1 MVKKVI
7 DEKVVSELTSSR
19 LGRQPCKMWKPYISN
34 ILSES
39 ETSKGYYKC
48 IWVMKERAAQDKKM
62 QTRAGQIVLAYETV
76 RLFTFSEMS
85 NDAVLS
91 GGVAVWLTSQK
102 LYILLDDIANRAL
115 LPHRFLFHI
124 IYSRFPM

>member
-1 MVKKVI
+1 
-7 DEKVVSELTSSR
+7 
-19 LGRQPCKMWKPYISN
+19 
-34 ILSES
+34 
-39 ETSKGYYKC
+39 
-48 IWVMKERAAQDKKM
+48 MKEIAAQDKKM

-76 RLFTFSEMS
+76 RLLTFGEMS
-85 NDAVLS
+85 NNAVLS

-124 IYSRFPM
+124 IYSRIPM